1 MSNSSYTISIEL
13 LTCEIS
19 QTKLLPNELS
29 IAHAENSLNFIWIH
43 HHFTNPHWKSIYFFF
58 SFTIWFITCANFV
71 TKKNLIFSKEST
83 KRTLFYN
90 KNGTGIQPIWKWIT
104 KASIFSPFR
113 IPRSKNTQTE
123 VSKQTNK
130 RFKFYFQILDS
141 QTVEI
146 HWTFRNWERKEIS
159 GSKFSTWW
167 LIFWTKLE
175 GQIGAPKSR
184 INKNQ
189 IWTFSSL
196 N

>member
-1 MSNSSYTISIEL
+1 MSNSSYTIWIEL

-43 HHFTNPHWKSIYFFF
+43 HHFTNPHWKSIYFCF

-104 KASIFSPFR
+104 KASIFSPFC

-123 VSKQTNK
+123 VNKQTKDSNFTFRFSTAKQWKFIGHLEIEKEK
-130 RFKFYFQILDS
+130 RFRD
-141 QTVEI
+141 
-146 HWTFRNWERKEIS
+146 RNLVPDGWYS
-159 GSKFSTWW
+159 GRDLKD
-167 LIFWTKLE
+167 K
-175 GQIGAPKSR
+175 
-184 INKNQ
+184 
-189 IWTFSSL
+189 
-196 N
+196 